1 MQAGEDVTVTAV
13 ASAEVLSEEE
23 QAQAD
28 QEQAAW
34 AAAEAAAAE
43 LMAEEQQAQAK
54 QQQVLVKAAAKKA
67 KRQQQRAKNPLQL
80 TQAQSNDQPKTAK
93 APQPA
98 AATAAFN
105 TSALLHSILDSR
117 SDLRQA
123 MHPVA
128 AQHKEGGLAKTQT
141 VSGVMQ
147 QQQGPLKTLPK
158 TGTRDSPT
166 NSASYPDICSVDKPP
181 GHCLKSYCHQLGHV
195 WKLLQHRTMAV
206 GCPIRFD
213 LHAVLQI

>member
-1 MQAGEDVTVTAV
+1 MKEGEDNTVTAV
-13 ASAEVLSEEE
+13 AEVLSEEP
-23 QAQAD
+23 QAD

-43 LMAEEQQAQAK
+43 LMAEEEQAQAK
-54 QQQVLVKAAAKKA
+54 QQQALVKAAAKKA
-67 KRQQQRAKNPLQL
+67 KKQKQRAKNQLQL

-105 TSALLHSILDSR
+105 TSGLLHKILDSR
-117 SDLRQA
+117 SDLIQA

-128 AQHKEGGLAKTQT
+128 AQHKEGGSAKKKT

-147 QQQGPLKTLPK
+147 QQQGSLKRSPK
-158 TGTRDSPT
+158 TGTKDSQT
-166 NSASYPDICSVDKPP
+166 
-181 GHCLKSYCHQLGHV
+181 
-195 WKLLQHRTMAV
+195 
-206 GCPIRFD
+206 
-213 LHAVLQI
+213 